1 MRTATLTLAL
11 FAATTLTAAAQ
22 ANILIGDE
30 KSSPESL
37 TVAADGQIL
46 VGSATTPFV
55 YRAKPTTSAAEKFV
69 DASSEPAG
77 TIFLGM
83 LADDA
88 NHTLWTCELTPVPDS
103 QPKRRTSAVRSFD
116 IATGTP
122 KLRWN
127 LPGDSSTC
135 NDLSIGPDKALYI
148 TDTPNARIYR
158 LPHGATEATL
168 YTENSLLKG
177 IDGLAFVGKVL
188 YVNNVSTNKL
198 YRIPVDAS
206 GKAQDPVEIQTDK
219 VLEGPD
225 GMRAAKGKLYVAEN
239 RGGKVSVVVISGD
252 KGTVTVLKDGLK
264 TPTAIE
270 PHGNTLWFSERAIGK
285 VESLPLSK

>member
-1 MRTATLTLAL
+1 MRTATLALAL
-11 FAATTLTAAAQ
+11 FASTLIASAQ

-37 TVAADGQIL
+37 TVAPDGQII
-46 VGSATTPFV
+46 VGSATTAFV
-55 YRAKPTTSAAEKFV
+55 YRAKPDATTAEKFI

-77 TIFLGM
+77 TRFLGM
-83 LADDA
+83 LADPAD
-88 NHTLWTCELTPVPDS
+88 HTLWTCELTPVPDS
-103 QPKRRTSAVRSFD
+103 NPKRGTSALRGFD
-116 IATGTP
+116 LAKGTP
-122 KLRWN
+122 KMRWN

-135 NDLSIGPDKALYI
+135 NDFSIGPDHALYI

-158 LPHGATEATL
+158 LPRGASEATL
-168 YTENSLLKG
+168 YLESSLLKG
-177 IDGLAFVGKVL
+177 IDGIAFVGKIL

-198 YRIPVDAS
+198 YRIPVDANS
-206 GKAQDPVEIQTDK
+206 KPQDPVEVQTDR
-219 VLEGPD
+219 VLEAPD

-239 RGGKVSVVVISGD
+239 KGGRVSVVALSGD
-252 KGTVTVLKDGLK
+252 KGTVTVLKEGLK

-285 VESLPLSK
+285 VESIPLTK